1 MKVEI
6 DVSEVEWGTW
16 YKDEKCKEV
25 ERVLRSD
32 PRYAECEVGRTRW
45 EEKSNDDPFY
55 VLNEKDKE
63 IIILDRWEVYAL
75 SGSEFFSYI
84 DVQRWRSQVSN
95 RMGFVYMVLLLPVL
109 FGVGFAAVGGL
120 FFYSGE
126 EWSYSVLI
134 DLIVICSV
142 LSVFTAPLCY
152 LLYRHTASRKKNMD
166 LEAAEKDPSFL
177 NALRR
182 VAEAAE
188 ADKYRRKEFVKRV
201 KDLENA
207 LAGINS

>member
-1 MKVEI
+1 VKVEI

-32 PRYAECEVGRTRW
+32 PRYAEYEVRRTRW
-45 EEKSNDDPFY
+45 EDESKDPFY
-55 VLNEKDKE
+55 ILDEKEEE
-63 IIILDRWEVYAL
+63 IIMLERWEVYAL

-95 RMGFVYMVLLLPVL
+95 RMGFVYTVLLLPVL
-109 FGVGFAAVGGL
+109 FAVGFAAVGGL

-142 LSVFTAPLCY
+142 LSLFTVALCY

-188 ADKYRRKEFVKRV
+188 AEKYRRKEFVKKV
-201 KDLENA
+201 KDLEDA